1 MEEEIYLFTKYDE
14 AIFFKNTNGHMENT
28 RQTRS
33 KMELLNQVSFGVES
47 FAYDEA
53 RRNIFLSN
61 QEKYEQ
67 YQFVSRM
74 KKKTISFL
82 FPETLFNENESY
94 RQALQRFLRKVH
106 EQKMD
111 VPKRKVIK
119 ILFYSIL
126 ASPLLLREI
135 RLVRKKGLR
144 VKEDVFCK
152 EPYQKR

>member
-82 FPETLFNENESY
+82 FPETLFNED
-94 RQALQRFLRKVH
+94 RKSV
-106 EQKMD
+106 
-111 VPKRKVIK
+111 V
-119 ILFYSIL
+119 
-126 ASPLLLREI
+126 
-135 RLVRKKGLR
+135 
-144 VKEDVFCK
+144 
-152 EPYQKR
+152 

>member
-1 MEEEIYLFTKYDE
+1 
-14 AIFFKNTNGHMENT
+14 
-28 RQTRS
+28 
-33 KMELLNQVSFGVES
+33 
-47 FAYDEA
+47 
-53 RRNIFLSN
+53 
-61 QEKYEQ
+61 
-67 YQFVSRM
+67 M

-144 VKEDVFCK
+144 VKEDVFCR